1 MSEPKGHL
9 TGEHFMLGDHA
20 AAEGAILAGCR
31 FFAGYPITPAT
42 EIAEWM
48 SVRLPQV
55 DGVYVQMEDELASM
69 NAILG
74 ASWAGVKSMTATSG
88 PGFSLM
94 MENLGLGIMLETPC
108 VLVNV
113 QRGGPS
119 TGLPTLVGQQD
130 MMQARWGSHGD
141 YEIIALAPTSPQELF
156 DLTIRAFNL
165 SEKYRTPVLVM
176 TDAEV
181 GHMTEK
187 VVVPPLE
194 EIEITDRLV
203 VRRGD
208 VEPDHFRIY
217 RDRPAD
223 NGHISPMAIAGGGY
237 RIHVT
242 GLTHD
247 ERGYPGMNA
256 ETQEWNVARLVHKI
270 RAHRHEIIEVEEQDL
285 DDAEVVVVSYGIS
298 ARTSLWPVELARRE
312 GIRVGY
318 LRLVTVWPFPEERIR
333 QLARDIRAFV
343 VPEINMGQIA
353 REVERCAAGQAQVF
367 GANCAGGDILEPH
380 KVLDVIR
387 QAAGREPQPASPE
400 IGPQAGRPSSQ
411 AAPQFD
417 SSRPERAEE

>member
-1 MSEPKGHL
+1 MMNEPRGLL

-42 EIAEWM
+42 EIAERM
-48 SVRLPQV
+48 SVRLPQTG
-55 DGVYVQMEDELASM
+55 GVYIQMEDELASM

-74 ASWAGVKSMTATSG
+74 ASWAGAKSMTATSG

-156 DLTIRAFNL
+156 DLSVRAFNL

-187 VVVPPLE
+187 VVIPPPE
-194 EIEITDRLV
+194 EIEIIDRPQ
-203 VRRGD
+203 VRKGD
-208 VEPDHFRIY
+208 VEPDHFRIF
-217 RDRPAD
+217 RDAPTG
-223 NGHISPMAIAGGGY
+223 NGDGYVSPMAIAGEGY

-247 ERGYPGMNA
+247 ERGYPVMNA
-256 ETQEWNVARLVHKI
+256 AAHEWNVRRLVNKI
-270 RAHRHEIIEVEEQDL
+270 RAHRDEIIQVEERYL

-298 ARTSLWPVELARRE
+298 ARTSLWPIEQAREE
-312 GIRVGY
+312 GMRVGY
-318 LRLVTVWPFPEERIR
+318 LRLITVWPFPEERIR
-333 QLARDIRAFV
+333 QLSKGIRAFV
-343 VPEINMGQIA
+343 VPEINLGQIA

-367 GANCAGGDILEPH
+367 GACRAGGDILEPH
-380 KVLDVIR
+380 HVLNVIR
-387 QAAGREPQPASPE
+387 QAAGRSIEPVREPRES
-400 IGPQAGRPSSQ
+400 
-411 AAPQFD
+411 
-417 SSRPERAEE
+417 AEG

>member
-1 MSEPKGHL
+1 MSQQKGQL

-20 AAEGAILAGCR
+20 CAEGAILAGCR

-42 EIAEWM
+42 EIAERM

-55 DGVYVQMEDELASM
+55 EGKYVQMEDELASM

-141 YEIIALAPTSPQELF
+141 YEIIALSPVSPQELF

-187 VVVPPLE
+187 VVIPPPE
-194 EIEITDRLV
+194 EIEILTRHLV
-203 VRRGD
+203 AKGEL
-208 VEPDHFRIY
+208 EPDRFRIY
-217 RDRPAD
+217 RSHPDGSP
-223 NGHISPMAIAGGGY
+223 GYVSPMVKAGEGF

-247 ERGYPGMNA
+247 ERGYPAMNPEA
-256 ETQEWNVARLVHKI
+256 NERNVSRIMEKITANHKD
-270 RAHRHEIIEVEEQDL
+270 IIQVEKEKLRGAD
-285 DDAEVVVVSYGIS
+285 VVVVSYGIS
-298 ARTSLWPVELARRE
+298 ARTSLWPIEQARKE
-312 GIRVGY
+312 GLKVGY
-318 LRLVTVWPFPEERIR
+318 LRLITVWPFPEEIIAK
-333 QLARDIRAFV
+333 LAEKVRAFI
-343 VPEINMGQIA
+343 VPEINMGQIS
-353 REVERCAAGQAQVF
+353 REVERCAKGKAEVIGVHKP
-367 GANCAGGDILEPH
+367 GGDILDPRD
-380 KVLDVIR
+380 VL
-387 QAAGREPQPASPE
+387 AAIHQG
-400 IGPQAGRPSSQ
+400 
-411 AAPQFD
+411 AAITQ
-417 SSRPERAEE
+417 EA

>member
-1 MSEPKGHL
+1 MTEHKGSL

-20 AAEGAILAGCR
+20 CAEGAILAGCR

-42 EIAEWM
+42 EIAERM

-55 DGVYVQMEDELASM
+55 EGKYVQMEDELASM

-141 YEIIALAPTSPQELF
+141 YEIIALSPVSPQELF

-187 VVVPPLE
+187 VVIPPVE
-194 EIEITDRLV
+194 EIEILNRPQV
-203 VRRGD
+203 SRGD
-208 VEPDHFRIY
+208 LEPDRFRIY
-217 RDRPAD
+217 RSSPT
-223 NGHISPMAIAGGGY
+223 GEPGYVSPMVKVGDGY

-247 ERGYPGMNA
+247 ERGYPAMNPEA
-256 ETQEWNVARLVHKI
+256 NELNVSRIMEKVTANQKD
-270 RAHRHEIIEVEEQDL
+270 IIQLEKEKLRGAD
-285 DDAEVVVVSYGIS
+285 VVVVSYGIS
-298 ARTSLWPVELARRE
+298 ARTSLWPIEQARKE
-312 GIRVGY
+312 GIKVGY
-318 LRLVTVWPFPEERIR
+318 LRLITVWPFPEEFISN
-333 QLARDIRAFV
+333 LAEKVQAFI
-343 VPEINMGQIA
+343 VPEINMGQMV
-353 REVERCAAGQAQVF
+353 REVQRCAAGKAKVI
-367 GANCAGGDILEPH
+367 GVHKPGGDILDP
-380 KVLDVIR
+380 KDVLEAIR
-387 QAAGREPQPASPE
+387 QGAGVIQEA
-400 IGPQAGRPSSQ
+400 
-411 AAPQFD
+411 
-417 SSRPERAEE
+417 

>member
-1 MSEPKGHL
+1 MTEHKGSL

-20 AAEGAILAGCR
+20 CAEGAILAGCR

-42 EIAEWM
+42 EIAERM

-55 DGVYVQMEDELASM
+55 EGKYIQMEDELASM
-69 NAILG
+69 NAVLG

-141 YEIIALAPTSPQELF
+141 YEIIALSPGSPQELF

-187 VVVPPLE
+187 VVIPPVE
-194 EIEITDRLV
+194 EIEILNRPQIF
-203 VRRGD
+203 RGD
-208 VEPDHFRIY
+208 MEPDRFRIY
-217 RDRPAD
+217 RSSPK
-223 NGHISPMAIAGGGY
+223 GEPGYVSPMVKVGDGY

-247 ERGYPGMNA
+247 ERGYPAMNPEA
-256 ETQEWNVARLVHKI
+256 NELNVSRIMEKITANHKD
-270 RAHRHEIIEVEEQDL
+270 IIQLEKEKLRGAD
-285 DDAEVVVVSYGIS
+285 VVVVSYGIS
-298 ARTSLWPVELARRE
+298 ARTSLWPIEQARKE
-312 GIRVGY
+312 GIKVGY
-318 LRLVTVWPFPEERIR
+318 LRLITVWPFPEDFISN
-333 QLARDIRAFV
+333 LAEKVQAFV
-343 VPEINMGQIA
+343 VPEINMGQMV
-353 REVERCAAGQAQVF
+353 REVQRCTAGKAKVI
-367 GANCAGGDILEPH
+367 GVHKPGGDILDP
-380 KVLDVIR
+380 KDVLEAIR
-387 QAAGREPQPASPE
+387 QGAGVIQEA
-400 IGPQAGRPSSQ
+400 
-411 AAPQFD
+411 
-417 SSRPERAEE
+417 

>member
-1 MSEPKGHL
+1 MISVKGRL

-20 AAEGAILAGCR
+20 CAEGAILAGCR

-42 EIAEWM
+42 EIAERM

-55 DGVYVQMEDELASM
+55 EGYYVQMEDELASM
-69 NAILG
+69 NAVLG

-141 YEIIALAPTSPQELF
+141 YEIIALSPSSPQELF
-156 DLTIRAFNL
+156 DLTLRAFNL

-187 VVVPPLE
+187 VVIPPVE
-194 EIEITDRLV
+194 EVEIINRLQV
-203 VRRGD
+203 LKGEQ
-208 VEPDHFRIY
+208 EPDRFRIY
-217 RDRPAD
+217 KSGPNGDPAY
-223 NGHISPMAIAGGGY
+223 ISPMVKAGEGY

-247 ERGYPGMNA
+247 ERGYPAMNPEA
-256 ETQEWNVARLVHKI
+256 NLWNVTRLMEKI
-270 RAHRHEIIEVEEQDL
+270 NANKADIIQVEKEKL
-285 DDAEVVVVSYGIS
+285 RGAEVVVVSYGIS
-298 ARTSLWPVELARRE
+298 ARTSLWPIELARKE
-312 GIRVGY
+312 GLKVGY
-318 LRLVTVWPFPEERIR
+318 LRLITVWPFPDNLISS
-333 QLARDIRAFV
+333 LADKVKAFI
-343 VPEINMGQIA
+343 VPEINMGQIS
-353 REVERCAAGQAQVF
+353 REVERCAKGKARVIGVHKP
-367 GANCAGGDILEPH
+367 GGDILDPH
-380 KVLDVIR
+380 QVLEAIR
-387 QAAGREPQPASPE
+387 RGAVQTQPA
-400 IGPQAGRPSSQ
+400 
-411 AAPQFD
+411 
-417 SSRPERAEE
+417 

>member
-1 MSEPKGHL
+1 MVENIRLKESYQFTARGVWMNKEKGRL
-9 TGEHFMLGDHA
+9 SGEHFMLGDHA
-20 AAEGAILAGCR
+20 CAEGAILAGCR

-42 EIAEWM
+42 EIAERM

-55 DGVYVQMEDELASM
+55 NGNFIQMEDELASM

-74 ASWAGVKSMTATSG
+74 ASWAGEKSMTATSG

-108 VLVNV
+108 VIVNV

-141 YEIIALAPTSPQELF
+141 YEIIALCPSSPQELF

-187 VVVPPLE
+187 VVIPPVE
-194 EIEITDRLV
+194 EIEIINRPLV
-203 VRRGD
+203 HKGD
-208 VEPDHFRIY
+208 LEPDHFRIF
-217 RDRPAD
+217 RDSPASD
-223 NGHISPMAIAGGGY
+223 PKHISPMVKAGDGY

-247 ERGYPGMNA
+247 ERGYPAMNA
-256 ETQEWNVARLVHKI
+256 EANQWNVTRLMEKI
-270 RAHRHEIIEVEEQDL
+270 NANRKEIIEVETDKL
-285 DDAEVVVVSYGIS
+285 RNAEVVVISYGIS
-298 ARTSLWPVELARRE
+298 ARTSLWPIEQARKE
-312 GIRVGY
+312 GIKVGY
-318 LRLVTVWPFPEERIR
+318 LRLITVWPFPEDTISK
-333 QLARDIRAFV
+333 LAKKVSAFV
-343 VPEINMGQIA
+343 VPEINMGQIV
-353 REVERCAAGQAQVF
+353 REVERSAAGQAQVF
-367 GANCAGGDILEPH
+367 GVHKPGGDILDPGD
-380 KVLDVIR
+380 VLNAIR
-387 QAAGREPQPASPE
+387 KAAAVPQKT
-400 IGPQAGRPSSQ
+400 
-411 AAPQFD
+411 
-417 SSRPERAEE
+417 